1 MAGRRIAA
9 RPWSGLRLI
18 AVVLALATQ
27 VQAQE
32 TPAPLLILDQDR
44 FFLES
49 EFGRAVIERERQA
62 AAALEQENKRIEA
75 GLVAEEQALTDL
87 RKTLPAEEFSARAQD
102 FDQKVERIRDEQDAK
117 SRQLTEARDR
127 DRREFLQAALPVLG
141 DLLGQKQAAA
151 ILDKNMIIVS
161 LAAIDVTDEAIAA
174 VNKARA
180 GKPAPAP

>member
-49 EFGRAVIERERQA
+49 EFGRAVIERERPA

-75 GLVAEEQALTDL
+75 GLVAEEHALTDL
-87 RKTLPAEEFSARAQD
+87 RKTLPAEEFSARAPGFQP
-102 FDQKVERIRDEQDAK
+102 FD
-117 SRQLTEARDR
+117 
-127 DRREFLQAALPVLG
+127 PVVQG
-141 DLLGQKQAAA
+141 VAGGQHETGNA
-151 ILDKNMIIVS
+151 
-161 LAAIDVTDEAIAA
+161 
-174 VNKARA
+174 
-180 GKPAPAP
+180 